1 MTYIKLEDVQKILES
16 IAKESKKEFDLDVYP
31 WWISKAKKRIKI
43 LPYINPE
50 EILLNMSHENRDEV
64 YMEWKET
71 TRTEIEYEL
80 LQELLQKFKS

>member
-43 LPYINPE
+43 LPSINPE
-50 EILLNMSHENRDEV
+50 EMIEEVMNSFENEDIDIKV
-64 YMEWKET
+64 FACAW
-71 TRTEIEYEL
+71 
-80 LQELLQKFKS
+80 LQILLQKFKS